1 MTQVKVEP
9 NLDFNFDQE
18 ESNKSKSKS
27 KLRKLGQ
34 TTNTKTI
41 KAPGSAT
48 ERVAQACDRC
58 RAKKTK
64 CDGKNPC
71 SSCSNVGLECIVSDK
86 LSRRAFPKG
95 YTETLE
101 IRIRQLE
108 AENKKLTAIIDMRD
122 EQVGI
127 ILGNGDDKNISIK
140 QENQQITLNNL
151 SKLQNQYGND
161 SNLDISDDD
170 DEKFHHEGCP
180 CGCSNPH
187 AVHERPVSVSG
198 SLLNDNGPLSIAGSV
213 NLSDDEDQASL
224 LSIDDFSSINGI
236 NQKQSFRFNQDSIPA
251 PGAWQAATA
260 IAQMQKKNIDPQRQ
274 LNLENKQQLLTSLV
288 AVSIPRSA
296 EETLFIP
303 TLLARICQA
312 YGYSSK
318 PAILTAN
325 TMASLKENIIIP
337 KHPSKKNYGALL
349 SLIMNRDDII
359 RLDDNE
365 ANFFITQILDL
376 PSKIDLD
383 QFITI
388 YLQDWGNTLPILDK
402 NVLLKNYDK
411 LSQILLGQPYLH
423 DPAINLQNY
432 DSIEKSGAIII
443 LVVAM
448 SLLSSK
454 YSRLSPK
461 NLDGERYIQYLNHY
475 HYLILEF
482 IKPNCIITKSCSI
495 QSLQIL
501 SLALQYFLAI
511 GDIATCYELRGRLI
525 TMAQQLRLHRCPAAV
540 LGIGDTDDSIEV
552 QNFMQGERRILF
564 WCVYCLDIYS
574 SLNLGVPRLLKDFEI
589 ECAMPFAG
597 KNDNDDDEN
606 VNILILNN
614 TKLSIHGKVSKFAL
628 SIMNYSKVLGN
639 IVDSIYTR
647 YENEETLTKAIQRE
661 HTLDCWRRDLPSE
674 LKFNLDLN
682 GFTLSEN
689 QNFNDNSI
697 WMKYSRQQLTL
708 IFIYYHAKILIYLPI
723 ISKYGNHH
731 NVGLSEK
738 VKLTKGEVDLRN
750 VTSSVAM
757 IQQSSIQMLEVL
769 HSICKN
775 FTTNILPI
783 PINTVREQ
791 ARFALLVAK
800 GTLDYTKGG
809 PLFQYLK
816 SLLLDTINFLNS
828 EISYEIPGSLTKKS
842 IKLFEWSILSILG
855 LNLNKSIISGKK
867 RNPANQPITKTAVAR
882 DPYNQNIEISNSQF
896 SKNQRNPSPFRGN
909 ITQIGDNS
917 IDEIN
922 DISQLPTIQF
932 LSTAKIPSKSQSQ
945 QHIQPSNDANNNDG
959 SNSDENDY
967 LDSILS
973 FDPFKVQVDRQ
984 MLSEFTADG
993 SLGLGPY
1000 LEMNNNMTINS
1011 NMDLFDGDYNISPQ
1025 VDNFHLQPQTNQNDW
1040 QY

>member
-1 MTQVKVEP
+1 MTQVKLEQGI
-9 NLDFNFDQE
+9 NFDFDQD
-18 ESNKSKSKS
+18 SLLDTTPKVKSKS
-27 KLRKLGQ
+27 RKLGL

-41 KAPGSAT
+41 KAPGSAS

-71 SSCSNVGLECIVSDK
+71 SSCSNVGLECIVLDK

-108 AENKKLTAIIDMRD
+108 AENKKLSAIIDMRD
-122 EQVGI
+122 EQVGMFQETSE
-127 ILGNGDDKNISIK
+127 NDIK
-140 QENQQITLNNL
+140 QETLTLNNL
-151 SKLQNQYGND
+151 SRLQNLY
-161 SNLDISDDD
+161 NLDVSEDENENFHDD
-170 DEKFHHEGCP
+170 GCP

-187 AVHERPVSVSG
+187 AVHERPVSIAG
-198 SLLNDNGPLSIAGSV
+198 SLYEPISVPGSV
-213 NLSDDEDQASL
+213 NLSDEDEGSL
-224 LSIDDFSSINGI
+224 IDDFSSMRHIPR
-236 NQKQSFRFNQDSIPA
+236 QSRFSRDSIPA

-260 IAQMQKKNIDPQRQ
+260 IAQMQRKNVDRQ
-274 LNLENKQQLLTSLV
+274 LDLENKQQLLTSLV

-325 TMASLKENIIIP
+325 AMASLKENAQTNTSF
-337 KHPSKKNYGALL
+337 SKNQHLVI
-349 SLIMNRDDII
+349 SSIIMNRDDLI

-365 ANFFITQILDL
+365 ATYFITTLIDL

-383 QFITI
+383 HFITV
-388 YLQDWGNTLPILDK
+388 YLQDWGNTLPILHK
-402 NVLLKNYDK
+402 NVLLKNYQK
-411 LSQILLGQPYLH
+411 LSDILQGQPYH
-423 DPAINLQNY
+423 YKDEPNHQDY
-432 DSIEKSGAIII
+432 DSIEKFGAIIVLI
-443 LVVAM
+443 LAM
-448 SLLSSK
+448 SLLSCK
-454 YSRLSPK
+454 YNRLSP
-461 NLDGERYIQYLNHY
+461 NNPDGERYVQHLNHY
-475 HYLILEF
+475 DYLIHEF

-501 SLALQYFLAI
+501 ALSLQYCLAI
-511 GDIATCYELRGRLI
+511 GDIAACYELRGRLI
-525 TMAQQLRLHRCPAAV
+525 TMTQQLRLHRCPAAV
-540 LGIGDTDDSIEV
+540 LGLGGNDDSIEV
-552 QNFMQGERRILF
+552 RNFMQGERRILF

-597 KNDNDDDEN
+597 KNDNDDDDN

-628 SIMNYSKVLGN
+628 SIMNYSKVLGS

-647 YENEETLTKAIQRE
+647 YENEETQTKAIQRE
-661 HTLDCWRRDLPSE
+661 RTLDCWRRELPPD
-674 LKFNLDLN
+674 LKFEIDLN
-682 GFTLSEN
+682 GFSLSEKNTN
-689 QNFNDNSI
+689 QENSM
-697 WMKYSRQQLTL
+697 WSKYTKQQLLL

-738 VKLTKGEVDLRN
+738 VKLTKGELDL
-750 VTSSVAM
+750 SSVMSSVTM

-769 HSICKN
+769 QSISKN
-775 FTTNILPI
+775 STTNILPI
-783 PINTVREQ
+783 PINMPREQ

-809 PLFQYLK
+809 PLFQCLK
-816 SLLLDTINFLNS
+816 TLLLDTINYLNN
-828 EISYEIPGSLTKKS
+828 ECSYDIPGSLTKKS
-842 IKLFEWSILSILG
+842 AKLFEWSILSILG
-855 LNLNKSIISGKK
+855 INLTKSSASVKK
-867 RNPANQPITKTAVAR
+867 RVPSNQPITKTAVAR
-882 DPYNQNIEISNSQF
+882 EPYGQNEVHNSPFAKIQ
-896 SKNQRNPSPFRGN
+896 NTPSPLRSN
-909 ITQIGDNS
+909 IGFSN
-917 IDEIN
+917 IDEVTEIAP
-922 DISQLPTIQF
+922 SQQTQTL
-932 LSTAKIPSKSQSQ
+932 QSQ
-945 QHIQPSNDANNNDG
+945 PLQSQPIQSEPIQSLQNQTTDPNTDS
-959 SNSDENDY
+959 SNSDDNDY

-984 MLSEFTADG
+984 MFSEFAADG

-1000 LEMNNNMTINS
+1000 LEMNNMGFS
-1011 NMDLFDGDYNISPQ
+1011 NNHMELFDGDFNMTTEQIDDVQMQAQAKKLDDWSYQ
-1025 VDNFHLQPQTNQNDW
+1025 V
-1040 QY
+1040 